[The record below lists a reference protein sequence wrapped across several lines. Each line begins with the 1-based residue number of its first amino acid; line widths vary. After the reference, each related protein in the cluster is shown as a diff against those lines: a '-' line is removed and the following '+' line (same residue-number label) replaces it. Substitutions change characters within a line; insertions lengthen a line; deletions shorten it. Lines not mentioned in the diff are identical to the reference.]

1 MSLVSYPL
9 GLPKPL
15 QKNYR
20 ISVKPAMT
28 MDEPTNGK
36 TENRLISYNAP
47 FSLSCSIM
55 LTTVLQ
61 YQTWLGFLNDLNS
74 GNDWFSISMLG
85 TDYRARIQSGKWS
98 EKLTCRASNKIIR
111 EISFTLDLEV
121 LNDVAE
127 G

>member
-28 MDEPTNGK
+28 TDEPTNGK

-98 EKLTCRASNKIIR
+98 EKLVCNTSSGAIR
-111 EISFTLDLEV
+111 EITMTLDLEV

-127 G
+127 S

>member
-1 MSLVSYPL
+1 M
-9 GLPKPL
+9 PL

-20 ISVKPAMT
+20 VSVKPAMIT
-28 MDEPTNGK
+28 DEPANGK
-36 TENRLISYNAP
+36 TDNRLISYNAP

-74 GNDWFSISMLG
+74 GCDWFTISMLG

-98 EKLTCRASNKIIR
+98 EKLNCRTENKVIR

-127 G
+127 S

>member
-1 MSLVSYPL
+1 MALVSYPL

-28 MDEPTNGK
+28 TDEPTNGK
-36 TENRLISYNAP
+36 TDNRLISYNAP
-47 FSLSCSIM
+47 FSLTTSIM

-61 YQTWLGFLNDLNS
+61 YQTWLSFMNDLNG

-98 EKLTCRASNKIIR
+98 EKLTCRTSNKLIR

-121 LNDVAE
+121 L
-127 G
+127 

>member
-1 MSLVSYPL
+1 MALVSYPL

-15 QKNYR
+15 QKNFR

-28 MDEPTNGK
+28 TDEPTNGK
-36 TENRLISYNAP
+36 TDNRLISYNAP

-61 YQTWLGFLNDLNS
+61 YQTWLGFLSDLHG
-74 GNDWFSISMLG
+74 GNDYFTITLLG
-85 TDYRARIQSGKWS
+85 TSYKARIQSGKWS
-98 EKLTCRASNKIIR
+98 EKLNCRTENKVIR

-127 G
+127 S

>member
-9 GLPKPL
+9 GLPMPL
-15 QKNYR
+15 QKNFR

-28 MDEPTNGK
+28 TDEPTNGK

-55 LTTVLQ
+55 LTSDYHYELWETFISSLH
-61 YQTWLGFLNDLNS
+61 F
-74 GNDWFSISMLG
+74 GNDYFLITLFNQNCK
-85 TDYRARIQSGKWS
+85 ARIQSGKWTERLVCNTS
-98 EKLTCRASNKIIR
+98 SGAIR
-111 EISFTLDLEV
+111 EINLTLDVEV

>member
-1 MSLVSYPL
+1 MALVSYPL

-28 MDEPTNGK
+28 TDEPTNGK

-61 YQTWLGFLNDLNS
+61 YQTWLGFLNDLNG

-98 EKLTCRASNKIIR
+98 EKLVCNTAAGAIR
-111 EISFTLDLEV
+111 EINLTLDLEV
-121 LNDVAE
+121 IY

>member
-1 MSLVSYPL
+1 MALVSYPL

-28 MDEPTNGK
+28 TDEPTNGK

-61 YQTWLGFLNDLNS
+61 YQTWLGFLSDLHG
-74 GNDWFSISMLG
+74 GNDYFTITLLG
-85 TDYRARIQSGKWS
+85 TSYKARIQSGKWS
-98 EKLTCRASNKIIR
+98 EKLNCRTENKVIR

-127 G
+127 S

>member
-28 MDEPTNGK
+28 TDEPTNGK

-61 YQTWLGFLNDLNS
+61 YQTWLGFLNDLNG

-98 EKLTCRASNKIIR
+98 EKLVCNTSSGVIR
-111 EISFTLDLEV
+111 EINLTLDLEV